1 MPKPDFHIF
10 VCVQRRPDGHP
21 RSSCAVKGG
30 EAVFN
35 AFAQELI
42 KRNLQ
47 NKVALTNTGC
57 LGPCQAGANVL
68 IYPGGTMYSWL
79 TAEEAGL
86 VIDQHILGGE
96 PYADK
101 LTPKEIW

>member
-1 MPKPDFHIF
+1 MPKPDFHVF
-10 VCVQRRPDGHP
+10 VCVQRRPEGHP
-21 RSSCAVKGG
+21 RSSCAAKNG

-47 NKVALTNTGC
+47 NKIALTNTGC

-68 IYPGGTMYSWL
+68 IYPGSVMYSWL
-79 TAEEAGL
+79 TPEEAGV
-86 VIDQHILGGE
+86 VIDQHLVGGE